1 MQIENSGVGRILRQ
15 LRWVLYPRR
24 CPFCDRVLGNRSACP
39 DCADGLAE
47 LRRAPSM
54 RLRGSEH
61 YLGRLD
67 GAAAPYRY
75 TGLVRRAVLR
85 AKYQGAPWAAVELG
99 VEMARLLFG
108 SEIRMCGSEPLPEP
122 VPGLDRGYDC
132 ILPVPASSKK
142 RGYNVPERMAQ
153 PLARAVGVPVVTDA
167 LTRARSTR
175 RQEGLS
181 LDERLAN
188 VAGAFRVARPE
199 AVEGKRILL
208 VDDVLT
214 TGKSE
219 IQAKIKEMIMAQLE
233 QQEIGLMLTNITMQ
247 DSEPPTTEVME
258 AFKKVETAKQGKETT
273 LNNAEKYRSEKLPEA
288 EAEADQIIKN
298 AEAAKQTR
306 INEAEGQVA
315 RFNAM
320 YEEYR
325 KNPEITKER
334 MYYEA
339 METVLPDVKLVIDS
353 GDGVEKVLPLEKFSG
368 GETVTADTEDN
379 NGGE

>member
-1 MQIENSGVGRILRQ
+1 MLYYSGLSRTLRQ

-24 CPFCDRVLGNRSACP
+24 CPFCDRVLGNQPACP

-67 GAAAPYRY
+67 GAAAPYQY

-153 PLARAVGVPVVTDA
+153 PLARAVGVPVVADA

-188 VAGAFRVARPE
+188 VAGAFRVVRPE

-214 TGKSE
+214 TGATASACAQALLDAGAQSVFAVALATVEFPQPVGSTTAIAENEEE
-219 IQAKIKEMIMAQLE
+219 I
-233 QQEIGLMLTNITMQ
+233 
-247 DSEPPTTEVME
+247 
-258 AFKKVETAKQGKETT
+258 
-273 LNNAEKYRSEKLPEA
+273 
-288 EAEADQIIKN
+288 
-298 AEAAKQTR
+298 
-306 INEAEGQVA
+306 
-315 RFNAM
+315 
-320 YEEYR
+320 
-325 KNPEITKER
+325 
-334 MYYEA
+334 
-339 METVLPDVKLVIDS
+339 
-353 GDGVEKVLPLEKFSG
+353 
-368 GETVTADTEDN
+368 
-379 NGGE
+379 

>member
-1 MQIENSGVGRILRQ
+1 MLYYSGLSRTLRQ

-24 CPFCDRVLGNRSACP
+24 CPFCDRVLGNQPACP

-214 TGKSE
+214 TGATASACAQALLDAGAQSVFAVALATVEFPQPVGSTTAIAENEEE
-219 IQAKIKEMIMAQLE
+219 ICRDIRISAKEVEKLLSRLFFYPKTARREDDTMKYKHLSYSDRQEMEKLY
-233 QQEIGLMLTNITMQ
+233 L
-247 DSEPPTTEVME
+247 
-258 AFKKVETAKQGKETT
+258 QGWHM
-273 LNNAEKYRSEKLPEA
+273 NDIAEKLGVSLATVYHERARGDTGQMDKNGRGGYSA
-288 EAEADQIIKN
+288 ELAQSKIY
-298 AEAAKQTR
+298 
-306 INEAEGQVA
+306 A
-315 RFNAM
+315 RRQ
-320 YEEYR
+320 ELQ
-325 KNPEITKER
+325 ER
-334 MYYEA
+334 H
-339 METVLPDVKLVIDS
+339 
-353 GDGVEKVLPLEKFSG
+353 
-368 GETVTADTEDN
+368 
-379 NGGE
+379 

>member
-1 MQIENSGVGRILRQ
+1 MLYYSGLSRTLRQ

-24 CPFCDRVLGNRSACP
+24 CPFCDRVLGNQPACP

-67 GAAAPYRY
+67 GAAAPYQY

-188 VAGAFRVARPE
+188 VAGAFQVARPE

-214 TGKSE
+214 TGATASACAQALLDAGAQSVFAVALATVEFPQPVGSTTAIAENEEE
-219 IQAKIKEMIMAQLE
+219 I
-233 QQEIGLMLTNITMQ
+233 
-247 DSEPPTTEVME
+247 
-258 AFKKVETAKQGKETT
+258 
-273 LNNAEKYRSEKLPEA
+273 
-288 EAEADQIIKN
+288 
-298 AEAAKQTR
+298 
-306 INEAEGQVA
+306 
-315 RFNAM
+315 
-320 YEEYR
+320 
-325 KNPEITKER
+325 
-334 MYYEA
+334 
-339 METVLPDVKLVIDS
+339 
-353 GDGVEKVLPLEKFSG
+353 
-368 GETVTADTEDN
+368 
-379 NGGE
+379 

>member
-1 MQIENSGVGRILRQ
+1 MLYYSGLSRTLRQ

-24 CPFCDRVLGNRSACP
+24 CPFCDRVLGNQPACP

-75 TGLVRRAVLR
+75 TGPVRRAVLR

-188 VAGAFRVARPE
+188 VAGAFQVARPE

-214 TGKSE
+214 TGATASACAQALLDAGAQSVFAVALATVEFPQPVGSTTAIAENEEE
-219 IQAKIKEMIMAQLE
+219 I
-233 QQEIGLMLTNITMQ
+233 
-247 DSEPPTTEVME
+247 
-258 AFKKVETAKQGKETT
+258 
-273 LNNAEKYRSEKLPEA
+273 
-288 EAEADQIIKN
+288 
-298 AEAAKQTR
+298 
-306 INEAEGQVA
+306 
-315 RFNAM
+315 
-320 YEEYR
+320 
-325 KNPEITKER
+325 
-334 MYYEA
+334 
-339 METVLPDVKLVIDS
+339 
-353 GDGVEKVLPLEKFSG
+353 
-368 GETVTADTEDN
+368 
-379 NGGE
+379 